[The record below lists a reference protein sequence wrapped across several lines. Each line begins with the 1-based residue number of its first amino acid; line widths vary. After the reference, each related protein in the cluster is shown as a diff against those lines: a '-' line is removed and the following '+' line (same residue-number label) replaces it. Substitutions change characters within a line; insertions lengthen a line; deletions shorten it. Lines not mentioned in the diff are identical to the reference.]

1 MEALWRNEVL
11 LGGFGELIVEI
22 VSRKI
27 PREVAE
33 KGKNEGNAR
42 YVHNMDTLEETTGR
56 KPRTRSVRKE
66 EMRKAKRRERRERSR
81 KGLSPSEARRE

>member
-11 LGGFGELIVEI
+11 LGVFGELIVEI
-22 VSRKI
+22 VSGKI

-42 YVHNMDTLEETTGR
+42 YVYNMDTLEETTGR